1 MEVIRFIIKCLNVMF
16 SLSFFLIFFIT
27 VEIFFDEEKGMSL
40 KLLDKK
46 PEKLPKITFWHF
58 VRHPGTQFYLF
69 HNNIHWECY
78 NKQTSKMNNW

>member
-46 PEKLPKITFWHF
+46 PEKLPKITF
-58 VRHPGTQFYLF
+58 
-69 HNNIHWECY
+69 
-78 NKQTSKMNNW
+78 